1 MKKIRRRCIIHGI
14 NIKNRKASHEYEFI
28 DKFVA
33 GVVLKG
39 TEIKSIRNSQVSMSD
54 AHCVFIE
61 NELWIKNLHI
71 SEYSNGGY
79 VNHEPKRERKLLLNR
94 QELEKING
102 KVTTKGMTIIPTR
115 LFVNDKGRA
124 KLEIAVAKGKKL
136 FDKRESLKDK
146 DNKRDLDRIRK
157 NF

>member
-1 MKKIRRRCIIHGI
+1 MSKDFI
-14 NIKNRKASHEYEFI
+14 NIKNRKASQEYEFI

-39 TEIKSIRNSQVSMSD
+39 TEIKSIRNSQVTMSD

-124 KLEIAVAKGKKL
+124 KVEIAVAKGKKL

>member
-1 MKKIRRRCIIHGI
+1 MSKDFI

-28 DKFVA
+28 DKYVA
-33 GVVLKG
+33 GIMLKG
-39 TEIKSIRNSQVSMSD
+39 TEIKSIRNSQVTMSD

-61 NELWIKNLHI
+61 NELFIKNLHI
-71 SEYSNGGY
+71 SEYGNGGY
-79 VNHEPKRERKLLLNR
+79 TNHEPKRERKLLLNK

-115 LFVNDKGRA
+115 LFINDKGRA
-124 KLEIAVAKGKKL
+124 KVEIAVAKGKKL

-157 NF
+157 DF

>member
-1 MKKIRRRCIIHGI
+1 MSKDFI

-28 DKFVA
+28 NKYVA
-33 GVVLKG
+33 GIMLKG
-39 TEIKSIRNSQVSMSD
+39 TEIKSIRNSQVTMSD

-71 SEYSNGGY
+71 SEYGNGGY
-79 VNHEPKRERKLLLNR
+79 TNHEPKRERKLLLNK

-115 LFVNDKGRA
+115 LFINDKGRA
-124 KLEIAVAKGKKL
+124 KVEIAVAKGKKL

-157 NF
+157 DF

>member
-1 MKKIRRRCIIHGI
+1 MSKDFI

-33 GVVLKG
+33 GIVLMG
-39 TEIKSIRNSQVSMSD
+39 TEIKSIRNSQVTMSD

-61 NELWIKNLHI
+61 DELWIKNLHI

-115 LFVNDKGRA
+115 LFINDKGRV
-124 KLEIAVAKGKKL
+124 KVEIAVAKGKKL
-136 FDKRESLKDK
+136 FDKRESLKEK

>member
-1 MKKIRRRCIIHGI
+1 MSKDFI

-39 TEIKSIRNSQVSMSD
+39 TEIKSIRNSHVTMSD

>member
-1 MKKIRRRCIIHGI
+1 MSKDFI

-33 GVVLKG
+33 GIVLTG
-39 TEIKSIRNSQVSMSD
+39 TEIKSIRNSQVTMSD

>member
-1 MKKIRRRCIIHGI
+1 MSKDFI

-33 GVVLKG
+33 GVVLTG
-39 TEIKSIRNSQVSMSD
+39 TEIKSIRNSQVTMSD

-124 KLEIAVAKGKKL
+124 KVEIAVAKGKKL

>member
-1 MKKIRRRCIIHGI
+1 MSKDFI

-39 TEIKSIRNSQVSMSD
+39 TEIKSIRNSQVTMSD

-61 NELWIKNLHI
+61 NELWIKNLYENS
-71 SEYSNGGY
+71 SETNYD
-79 VNHEPKRERKLLLNR
+79 PKRRRKLLLNR

-124 KLEIAVAKGKKL
+124 KVEIAVAKGKKL

>member
-1 MKKIRRRCIIHGI
+1 MSKDFI

-33 GVVLKG
+33 GVVLTG
-39 TEIKSIRNSQVSMSD
+39 TEIKSIRNSQVTMSD

>member
-1 MKKIRRRCIIHGI
+1 MSKDFI
-14 NIKNRKASHEYEFI
+14 NIKNRKSSHEYEFI
-28 DKFVA
+28 DKYVA
-33 GVVLKG
+33 GIMLKG
-39 TEIKSIRNSQVSMSD
+39 TEIKSIRNSQVTMSD

-71 SEYSNGGY
+71 SEYGNGGY
-79 VNHEPKRERKLLLNR
+79 TNHEPKRERKLLLNK

-115 LFVNDKGRA
+115 LFINDKGRA
-124 KLEIAVAKGKKL
+124 KVEIAVAKGKKL

>member
-1 MKKIRRRCIIHGI
+1 MSKDFI

-28 DKFVA
+28 DKYVA
-33 GVVLKG
+33 GIMLKG
-39 TEIKSIRNSQVSMSD
+39 TEIKSIRNSQVTMSD

-71 SEYSNGGY
+71 SEYGNGGY
-79 VNHEPKRERKLLLNR
+79 TNHEPKRERKLLMNK

-115 LFVNDKGRA
+115 LFINDKGRA
-124 KLEIAVAKGKKL
+124 KVEIAVAKGKKL

-157 NF
+157 DF

>member
-1 MKKIRRRCIIHGI
+1 MSKDFI
-14 NIKNRKASHEYEFI
+14 NIKNRKASYEYEFI
-28 DKFVA
+28 DKYVA
-33 GVVLKG
+33 GIMLKG
-39 TEIKSIRNSQVSMSD
+39 TEIKSIRNSQVTMSD
-54 AHCVFIE
+54 AHCVFIK
-61 NELWIKNLHI
+61 NELFIKNLHI
-71 SEYSNGGY
+71 SEYGNGGY
-79 VNHEPKRERKLLLNR
+79 TNHEPKRERKLLLNI

-115 LFVNDKGRA
+115 LFINDKGIA

>member
-1 MKKIRRRCIIHGI
+1 MSKDFI

-33 GVVLKG
+33 GIVLTG
-39 TEIKSIRNSQVSMSD
+39 TEIKSIRNSQVTMSD
-54 AHCVFIE
+54 AHCVFIGD
-61 NELWIKNLHI
+61 ELWIKNLHI

-124 KLEIAVAKGKKL
+124 KVEIAVAKGKKL

>member
-1 MKKIRRRCIIHGI
+1 MSKDFI

-28 DKFVA
+28 DKFVT
-33 GVVLKG
+33 GIVLTG
-39 TEIKSIRNSQVSMSD
+39 TEIKSIRNSQVTMSD

-71 SEYSNGGY
+71 SEYCNGGY

>member
-1 MKKIRRRCIIHGI
+1 MSKDFI

-33 GVVLKG
+33 GIVLTG
-39 TEIKSIRNSQVSMSD
+39 TEIKSIRNSQVTMSD

-124 KLEIAVAKGKKL
+124 KVEIAVAKGKKL

>member
-1 MKKIRRRCIIHGI
+1 MSKDFI

-28 DKFVA
+28 DKYVA
-33 GVVLKG
+33 GIMLKG
-39 TEIKSIRNSQVSMSD
+39 TEIKSIRNSQVTMSD

-71 SEYSNGGY
+71 SEYGNGGY
-79 VNHEPKRERKLLLNR
+79 TNHEPKRERKLLLNK

-115 LFVNDKGRA
+115 LFINDKGRA
-124 KLEIAVAKGKKL
+124 KVEIAVAKGKKL

>member
-1 MKKIRRRCIIHGI
+1 MSKDFI

-33 GVVLKG
+33 GIVLTG
-39 TEIKSIRNSQVSMSD
+39 TEIKSIRNSQVTMSD

-115 LFVNDKGRA
+115 LFVNNKGRA
-124 KLEIAVAKGKKL
+124 KVEIAVAKGKKL